1 MPNSLEIT
9 CRALHLVIATSKHMK
24 ELSKDDCII
33 VQLKKVEYDY
43 WISKGHVVNPVNL
56 SSDVSV
62 CITLQMW
69 LDWKEDKLEKVADI
83 AIKENWEEITTYF
96 LQKRFKSYE
105 R

>member
-9 CRALHLVIATSKHMK
+9 CRMSDQNKKLQDL
-24 ELSKDDCII
+24 KDDCLI

-69 LDWKEDKLEKVADI
+69 LNWKEDKLEKIADI
-83 AIKENWEEITTYF
+83 AIKENFEKIARYF
-96 LQKRFKSYE
+96 LQKKFRNYE